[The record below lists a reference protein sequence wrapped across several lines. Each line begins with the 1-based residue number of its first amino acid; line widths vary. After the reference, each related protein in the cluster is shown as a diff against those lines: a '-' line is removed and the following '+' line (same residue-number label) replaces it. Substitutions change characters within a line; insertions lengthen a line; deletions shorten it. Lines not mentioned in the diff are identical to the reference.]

1 MPLLV
6 ESRTTKPRKLMLLP
20 AVDQGFF
27 ARGVTS
33 APVHPWRPQK
43 VLKAAAWTVTSRFAM
58 AGTIS

>member
-1 MPLLV
+1 
-6 ESRTTKPRKLMLLP
+6 MLLP